1 MKQQDPT
8 WQQQRAREELLL
20 RFLKAYDEGNLEVFG
35 AILQQAEND
44 PELDTLIWT
53 VFPTY
58 LREEG
63 IHPASEEEKERL
75 FAILQQPIPPAQEK
89 PEPLPLTLA
98 DVAAR
103 IQVELTL
110 HRAKYTDPHIIQV
123 ALNTLVQSHD
133 PLPDQ
138 IDLRTIQAIFLQH
151 GLTVP
156 SAFHESFLEMTQLLQ
171 NEKNQSASIT

>member
-1 MKQQDPT
+1 MEHQDPA

-75 FAILQQPIPPAQEK
+75 FAILQQPIPPAQERS
-89 PEPLPLTLA
+89 EPLPLTLA
-98 DVAAR
+98 DVAAK

-110 HRAKYTDPHIIQV
+110 HRAEYTNPHVIQV

-133 PLPDQ
+133 PLPDP
-138 IDLRTIQAIFLQH
+138 IDLRTIQAILSQH
-151 GLTVP
+151 RLTVP
-156 SAFHESFLEMTQLLQ
+156 SSFYDIFLETARQLREKRSTQQ
-171 NEKNQSASIT
+171 